1 MQPPDRP
8 SCFSCNTQFG
18 DLKALVDN
26 RTQGASLY
34 GATDFERATVIG
46 GKLAHYGLL
55 LVVPWLL
62 HGPQAALVGGLAYS
76 ITQSIVLSA
85 TFAVSHNVPESK
97 PLDQGQTQVREP
109 PSYWASRA
117 DVLCC

>member
-1 MQPPDRP
+1 ME
-8 SCFSCNTQFG
+8 
-18 DLKALVDN
+18 N

-34 GATDFERATVIG
+34 GATDFEKATVIG

-97 PLDQGQTQVREP
+97 PLDQGQAQVR
-109 PSYWASRA
+109 ALQ
-117 DVLCC
+117 DVGQG